1 HISDCL
7 YRNMGVSR
15 FVAFQDLD
23 EFLVPQNENSSS
35 DPAPLLTAIKKLFV
49 GNIASIRVPAQYMSI
64 KDFGEMRTLRNT
76 LRSRYLDVQ
85 LTKCIVRPEMIF
97 EQVLV
102 LYQLN
107 SIQSEWLRFLMG
119 CPIHFI
125 GLFTLTKAS
134 SAEKFHGPG
143 NI

>member
-1 HISDCL
+1 
-7 YRNMGVSR
+7 MGVSR

-35 DPAPLLTAIKKLFV
+35 DPAPLLTAIKRLFV
-49 GNIASIRVPAQYMSI
+49 ENIASIRVPAQYMSI

-102 LYQLN
+102 FYQLTG
-107 SIQSEWLRFLMG
+107 SCSLSSE
-119 CPIHFI
+119 
-125 GLFTLTKAS
+125 FTTKANGYV
-134 SAEKFHGPG
+134 F
-143 NI
+143 